1 MKIHLT
7 KEEVSEILTDYIIET
22 YKIDVS
28 GKQIIPEYFYGD
40 FKLEVTDRFEREK
53 F

>member
-7 KEEVSEILTDYIIET
+7 KEEVSEILTDYVIET

-28 GKQIIPEYFYGD
+28 GKEITHEYFYGD
-40 FKLEVTDRFEREK
+40 FKLEVRNRLKEEQF
-53 F
+53 